1 MVTDIQMKATRQS
14 FPVILFIMLFKVVLT
29 FEFLDEMLM
38 VDHSNKSYQ
47 AALSFSAVYY
57 AVQRRSKSMWN
68 LLNSQIKATE
78 HSFPVIL
85 FIMLFKVVLT
95 FKFVDEMLKDDHLNE
110 RFQAVLSFGAVYY
123 AVQARS
129 KIKSDLLLKFRLLP
143 PR

>member
-1 MVTDIQMKATRQS
+1 
-14 FPVILFIMLFKVVLT
+14 
-29 FEFLDEMLM
+29 
-38 VDHSNKSYQ
+38 
-47 AALSFSAVYY
+47 
-57 AVQRRSKSMWN
+57 
-68 LLNSQIKATE
+68 
-78 HSFPVIL
+78 
-85 FIMLFKVVLT
+85 MLFKVVLT

>member
-38 VDHSNKSYQ
+38 VDPSNKSYQ

-95 FKFVDEMLKDDHLNE
+95 FKFVDEMLKDDHSNE